1 MLKNLASPKEA
12 RDVLLSLL
20 STSGTLAGIAVGLVG
35 LINTRADSDA
45 STLADDILMLS
56 ALGFLVVCYLIFFA
70 IRKIDSP
77 AAQKMIQL
85 IDVIFLLSLTLIV
98 FSGFIVAYELL

>member
-1 MLKNLASPKEA
+1 M
-12 RDVLLSLL
+12 
-20 STSGTLAGIAVGLVG
+20 
-35 LINTRADSDA
+35 DSDA